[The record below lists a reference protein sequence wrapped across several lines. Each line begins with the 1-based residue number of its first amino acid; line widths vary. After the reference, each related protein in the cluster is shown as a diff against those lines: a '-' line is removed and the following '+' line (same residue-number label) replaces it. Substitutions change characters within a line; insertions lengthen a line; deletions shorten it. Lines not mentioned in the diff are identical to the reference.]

1 MSLKVAGKKII
12 AVIPALNEEKTISD
26 VLRNIK
32 HHVDEI
38 ILVDDASLDKTAD
51 IATSLGVIVISNRK
65 NMGYDKSIERG
76 FKEALKKGADIIFT
90 FDADG
95 QHYPSDI
102 PLILKPILNDEA
114 DLVVGKRPYHARF
127 FEMLF
132 AYISKKMTG
141 IDDPL
146 CGFKAYRIDVYK
158 DIGYFDKISSIGTQ
172 LMFNAY
178 RKGYRIKQQDISLSK
193 RTDASRFGR
202 RIKGNWKIFKAML
215 RVLRVNGVNV

>member
-76 FKEALKKGADIIFT
+76 FKEASKREAHIIFT

-95 QHYPSDI
+95 QHSPSDI
-102 PLILKPILNDEA
+102 PLILKHILNDEA
-114 DLVVGKRPYHARF
+114 DLVVGRRLYRARF

-132 AYISKKMTG
+132 AHISKKMIG
-141 IDDPL
+141 ISDPF

-158 DIGYFDKISSIGTQ
+158 NIGYFDKISSIGTQ

-178 RKGYRIKQQDISLSK
+178 RKGYRIKQQHIRLRERAD
-193 RTDASRFGR
+193 TSRFGR
-202 RIKGNWKIFKAML
+202 RIKANWKIFKAIL
-215 RVLRVNGVNV
+215 KVLWCKEINA